1 MKRVKGR
8 INMSKMT
15 NDQLKQLQALPL
27 NIKIRKTEQR
37 IREWYEH
44 WEGNVYVS
52 FSGGKDSTVLL
63 DIVRNLYPK
72 VPAVFSDTGL
82 EYPEIKEFVKTF
94 PNVIIVRPKHS
105 FKEILTKYGYPIISK
120 EVANTVDNASR
131 WIKENLTNNG
141 GGTKTSNY
149 YIKRILGLQEYAT
162 SNMGGADREWRK
174 LRGLGEYANMTKRT
188 AKILGL
194 LDKQNN
200 IRECAEGEKSQYS
213 QERWAFLL
221 DADFKISDRCCYHMK
236 KSPIKKF
243 GKQSGL
249 YPMVA
254 TMASESRQRKTAW
267 LKTGCNAFEGT
278 NKMSKPMS
286 FWTEQDVLQYIDVMG
301 LEVAPVYGNLLYS
314 NGKYYFDG
322 CQRTGCIFCGF
333 GCHLEKEPN
342 RFQRLKETHPKL
354 YDYCMGGG
362 EYNEDGIW
370 QPNNKGLGMKHVM
383 DFMNVKVE

>member
-1 MKRVKGR
+1 MA
-8 INMSKMT
+8 KMT
-15 NDQLKQLQALPL
+15 NDQLKILQALPL
-27 NIKIRKTEQR
+27 DIKIRKTEIR

-44 WEGNVYVS
+44 WGGNVYVS

-63 DIVRNLYPK
+63 DIVRRLYPD

-94 PNVIIVRPKHS
+94 PNVTIVRPKHS

-120 EVANTVDNASR
+120 EVANVVSNASR
-131 WIKENLTNNG
+131 WIKENLTDNMG
-141 GGTKTSNY
+141 GVQRPRTIMSK
-149 YIKRILGLQEYAT
+149 EYLDSKSMEHPT
-162 SNMGGADREWRK
+162 CGGADREWRK
-174 LRGLGEYANMTKRT
+174 LRGLGEYADTT
-188 AKILGL
+188 ECTTKILEL

-200 IRECAEGEKSQYS
+200 IRQCAEGEKSQYS

-236 KSPIKKF
+236 KSPLKRF

-249 YPMVA
+249 YPIVA
-254 TMASESRQRKTAW
+254 TMAEEGRQRKMAW
-267 LKTGCNAFEGT
+267 LRTGCNAFEG
-278 NKMSKPMS
+278 NIQSKPMS
-286 FWTEQDVLQYIDVMG
+286 FWTEQDVLQYIDIMG

-362 EYNEDGIW
+362 EYNEDGVW
-370 QPNNKGLGMKHVM
+370 QPNTKGLGMKHVM
-383 DFMNVKVE
+383 DFINVKVE

>member
-1 MKRVKGR
+1 
-8 INMSKMT
+8 MSKMT
-15 NDQLKQLQALPL
+15 NDQLRQLQALPL

-63 DIVRNLYPK
+63 DIVRHLYPD

-94 PNVIIVRPKHS
+94 PNVTIIRPKHS

-120 EVANTVDNASR
+120 EVAECVHHAKKFILSETGQWGGYPNSKKLLDTISMS
-131 WIKENLTNNG
+131 KLTLG
-141 GGTKTSNY
+141 GG
-149 YIKRILGLQEYAT
+149 
-162 SNMGGADREWRK
+162 DRKYRK
-174 LRGLGEYANMTKRT
+174 MCGLGEYAKPKART

-194 LDKQNN
+194 MDKQGN
-200 IRECAEGEKSQYS
+200 IRKVKEGEKSTYS
-213 QERWAFLL
+213 CEKYQWVLN
-221 DADFKISDRCCYHMK
+221 ADFLISSQCCYHMK
-236 KSPIKKF
+236 KSPLHRFEKESNLKPII
-243 GKQSGL
+243 
-249 YPMVA
+249 A
-254 TMASESRQRKTAW
+254 TMADEGRQRKTAW
-267 LKTGCNAFEGT
+267 LRTGCNAFEG
-278 NKMSKPMS
+278 KIQSKPMS
-286 FWTEQDVLQYIDVMG
+286 FWTEQDVLEYIDVMG

-354 YDYCMGGG
+354 YDYCIGGG
-362 EYNEDGIW
+362 EYSEDGIW

-383 DFMNVKVE
+383 DFINVKVE

>member
-1 MKRVKGR
+1 
-8 INMSKMT
+8 MSKMT

-44 WEGNVYVS
+44 WEGNVSVS

-63 DIVRNLYPK
+63 DIVRHLYPD
-72 VPAVFSDTGL
+72 VLAVFSDTGL

-94 PNVIIVRPKHS
+94 PNVTIVRPKHS

-131 WIKENLTNNG
+131 WIRENLTNNG

-162 SNMGGADREWRK
+162 SNMGGGADREWRK

-286 FWTEQDVLQYIDVMG
+286 FWTEQDVLEYIDIMG

-333 GCHLEKEPN
+333 GCHLEHEPN

-383 DFMNVKVE
+383 DFINVKVE

>member
-1 MKRVKGR
+1 MA
-8 INMSKMT
+8 KMT
-15 NDQLKQLQALPL
+15 NDLLKQLQSLPL
-27 NIKIRKTEQR
+27 DIKIRKTELR

-44 WEGNVYVS
+44 WEGNVCVS

-63 DIVRNLYPK
+63 DIVRRLYPD

-94 PNVIIVRPKHS
+94 PNVTIVRPKHS

-120 EVANTVDNASR
+120 EVAECVHQAKKF
-131 WIKENLTNNG
+131 I
-141 GGTKTSNY
+141 
-149 YIKRILGLQEYAT
+149 LQET
-162 SNMGGADREWRK
+162 GQWGGVSELKDIVGYDKYVEVDKWGGDRNYRK
-174 LRGLGEYANMTKRT
+174 MCGLGEYAKPKDRA

-194 LDKQNN
+194 MDKQGN
-200 IRECAEGEKSQYS
+200 IRKVKEGEKSTYS
-213 QERWAFLL
+213 CEKYQWLL
-221 DADFKISDRCCYHMK
+221 NADFLISSQCCYHMK
-236 KSPIKKF
+236 KSPLHRFEKESNLKPII
-243 GKQSGL
+243 
-249 YPMVA
+249 A
-254 TMASESRQRKTAW
+254 TMADEGRQRKTAW
-267 LKTGCNAFEGT
+267 LKTGCNAFEG
-278 NKMSKPMS
+278 KIQSKPMS
-286 FWTEQDVLQYIDVMG
+286 FWTEQDVLQYIDIMG

-333 GCHLEKEPN
+333 GCHLEHEPN

-362 EYNEDGIW
+362 EYNEDGVW

-383 DFMNVKVE
+383 DFINVKVE

>member
-1 MKRVKGR
+1 MA
-8 INMSKMT
+8 KMT
-15 NDQLKQLQALPL
+15 NDQLRQLQALPL
-27 NIKIRKTEQR
+27 DIKIRKTEIR

-44 WEGNVYVS
+44 WGGDVYVS

-63 DIVRNLYPK
+63 DIVRRLYPD

-94 PNVIIVRPKHS
+94 PNVTIVRPKHS

-131 WIKENLTNNG
+131 WIKENLTNNMG
-141 GGTKTSNY
+141 EGTKTSNY

-174 LRGLGEYANMTKRT
+174 LRGLGKYADTT
-188 AKILGL
+188 ECTTKILEL

-200 IRECAEGEKSQYS
+200 IRQCAEGEKSQYS

-236 KSPIKKF
+236 KSPLKRF

-249 YPMVA
+249 YPIVA
-254 TMASESRQRKTAW
+254 TMAEEGRQRKMAW
-267 LKTGCNAFEGT
+267 LRTGCNAFEG
-278 NKMSKPMS
+278 NIQSKPMS
-286 FWTEQDVLQYIDVMG
+286 FWTEQDVLQYIDIMG

-333 GCHLEKEPN
+333 GCHLEKEHN

-362 EYNEDGIW
+362 EYNEDGVW
-370 QPNNKGLGMKHVM
+370 QPNTKGLGMKHVM
-383 DFMNVKVE
+383 DFINVKVE

>member
-1 MKRVKGR
+1 MA
-8 INMSKMT
+8 KMT
-15 NDQLKQLQALPL
+15 NDQLRQLQALPL

-63 DIVRNLYPK
+63 DIVRHLYPD

-120 EVANTVDNASR
+120 QVANTVDNASR
-131 WIKENLTNNG
+131 WIKENLTKSNMGG
-141 GGTKTSNY
+141 GGTKTSSY

-162 SNMGGADREWRK
+162 SNMEGADREWRK
-174 LRGLGEYANMTKRT
+174 LRGLGEYAN
-188 AKILGL
+188 KILGL

-200 IRECAEGEKSQYS
+200 IRECAEGEKLQYS
-213 QERWAFLL
+213 QEKWAFLL

-236 KSPIKKF
+236 KSPLKKF

-249 YPMVA
+249 YPIVA
-254 TMASESRQRKTAW
+254 TMASESQQRRGAW

-286 FWTEQDVLQYIDVMG
+286 FWTEQDVLEYIDVMG

-333 GCHLEKEPN
+333 GCHLEHEPN

-354 YDYCMGGG
+354 YDYCMNGG
-362 EYNEDGIW
+362 EYNENGWW
-370 QPNNKGLGMKHVM
+370 QPNKNGLGMKHVM
-383 DFMNVKVE
+383 DFINVKVE

>member
-1 MKRVKGR
+1 
-8 INMSKMT
+8 MSKMT
-15 NDQLKQLQALPL
+15 NDQLRQLQALPL

-63 DIVRNLYPK
+63 DIVRRLYPD
-72 VPAVFSDTGL
+72 VLAVFSDTGL

-94 PNVIIVRPKHS
+94 PNVTIVRPKHS

-162 SNMGGADREWRK
+162 SNMGGGADREWRK

-286 FWTEQDVLQYIDVMG
+286 FWTEQDVLEYIDVMG

-333 GCHLEKEPN
+333 GCHLEHEPN

-383 DFMNVKVE
+383 DFINVKVE

>member
-1 MKRVKGR
+1 MA
-8 INMSKMT
+8 KMT
-15 NDQLKQLQALPL
+15 NDQLRQFQALPL
-27 NIKIRKTEQR
+27 DIKIRKTEIR

-44 WEGNVYVS
+44 WGGNVYVS

-63 DIVRNLYPK
+63 DIVRRLYPD

-94 PNVIIVRPKHS
+94 PNVTIVRPKHS

-131 WIKENLTNNG
+131 WIKENLTD
-141 GGTKTSNY
+141 
-149 YIKRILGLQEYAT
+149 
-162 SNMGGADREWRK
+162 NMGGADREWRK

-200 IRECAEGEKSQYS
+200 IRQCAEGEKSQYS

-236 KSPIKKF
+236 KSPLKRF

-249 YPMVA
+249 YPIVA
-254 TMASESRQRKTAW
+254 TMADEGRQRKSAW
-267 LKTGCNAFEGT
+267 LKTGCNAFEG
-278 NKMSKPMS
+278 NIQSKPMS
-286 FWTEQDVLQYIDVMG
+286 FWTEQDVLQYIDIMG

-362 EYNEDGIW
+362 EYNEDGVW
-370 QPNNKGLGMKHVM
+370 QPNNKGLGMNHVM
-383 DFMNVKVE
+383 DFINVKVE

>member
-1 MKRVKGR
+1 
-8 INMSKMT
+8 MSKMT

-63 DIVRNLYPK
+63 DIVRHLYPN

-94 PNVIIVRPKHS
+94 PNVTIVRPKHS

-120 EVANTVDNASR
+120 EVAECVHQAKKFILQETGQWGGYLNSKTLLDTISMS
-131 WIKENLTNNG
+131 KLTIG
-141 GGTKTSNY
+141 GGY
-149 YIKRILGLQEYAT
+149 
-162 SNMGGADREWRK
+162 RK
-174 LRGLGEYANMTKRT
+174 YRKMCGLGEYAKPKDRA

-194 LDKQNN
+194 MDKQGN
-200 IRECAEGEKSQYS
+200 IRKVKEGEKSTYS
-213 QERWAFLL
+213 CEKYQWLL
-221 DADFKISDRCCYHMK
+221 NADFLISSQCCYHMK
-236 KSPIKKF
+236 KSPLHRFEKESNLKPII
-243 GKQSGL
+243 
-249 YPMVA
+249 A
-254 TMASESRQRKTAW
+254 TMADEGRQRKTAW
-267 LKTGCNAFEGT
+267 LRTGCNAFEG
-278 NKMSKPMS
+278 KIQSKPMS

-333 GCHLEKEPN
+333 GCHLEHEPN

-383 DFMNVKVE
+383 DFINVKVE

>member
-1 MKRVKGR
+1 
-8 INMSKMT
+8 MSKMT
-15 NDQLKQLQALPL
+15 NDLLKQLQSLPL
-27 NIKIRKTEQR
+27 DIKIRKTELR

-63 DIVRNLYPK
+63 DIVRHLYPN

-94 PNVIIVRPKHS
+94 PNVAIVRPKHS

-120 EVANTVDNASR
+120 QVANTVDNARR
-131 WIKENLTNNG
+131 WIKENLTDDMG
-141 GGTKTSNY
+141 GGSTKTSNY
-149 YIKRILGLQEYAT
+149 YIKKILGLQEYAT
-162 SNMGGADREWRK
+162 SNEGADREWRK
-174 LRGLGEYANMTKRT
+174 LRGLGEYANMTKRI
-188 AKILGL
+188 AKILEL

-200 IRECAEGEKSQYS
+200 IRQCAEGEKSQYS

-221 DADFKISDRCCYHMK
+221 DADFKISDKCCYHMK
-236 KSPIKKF
+236 KSPLKRF

-249 YPMVA
+249 YPIVA
-254 TMASESRQRKTAW
+254 TMADEGRQRKMAW
-267 LKTGCNAFEGT
+267 LKTGCNAFEG
-278 NKMSKPMS
+278 NIQSKPMS
-286 FWTEQDVLQYIDVMG
+286 FWTEQDVLQYIDIMG

-342 RFQRLKETHPKL
+342 RFQRLKEIHPKL

-383 DFMNVKVE
+383 DFINVKVE

>member
-1 MKRVKGR
+1 M
-8 INMSKMT
+8 I
-15 NDQLKQLQALPL
+15 
-27 NIKIRKTEQR
+27 
-37 IREWYEH
+37 W
-44 WEGNVYVS
+44 
-52 FSGGKDSTVLL
+52 
-63 DIVRNLYPK
+63 
-72 VPAVFSDTGL
+72 
-82 EYPEIKEFVKTF
+82 
-94 PNVIIVRPKHS
+94 
-105 FKEILTKYGYPIISK
+105 
-120 EVANTVDNASR
+120 
-131 WIKENLTNNG
+131 G
-141 GGTKTSNY
+141 GGTKTSDY
-149 YIKRILGLQEYAT
+149 YIKKILGLQEYAT

-200 IRECAEGEKSQYS
+200 IRQCAEGEKSQYS

-236 KSPIKKF
+236 KSPLKRF

-249 YPMVA
+249 YPIVA
-254 TMASESRQRKTAW
+254 TMAEEGRQRKSAW
-267 LKTGCNAFEGT
+267 LKTGCNAFEG
-278 NKMSKPMS
+278 NIQSKPMS
-286 FWTEQDVLQYIDVMG
+286 FWTEQDVLQYIDIMG

-333 GCHLEKEPN
+333 GCHLEHEPN

-362 EYNEDGIW
+362 EYNEDGVW

-383 DFMNVKVE
+383 DFINVKVE

>member
-1 MKRVKGR
+1 
-8 INMSKMT
+8 MT
-15 NDQLKQLQALPL
+15 NEQLKQLQSLPL

-44 WEGNVYVS
+44 WEGNVFIS

-63 DIVRNLYPK
+63 DIVRHLYLD

-94 PNVIIVRPKHS
+94 PNVIVVRPKYS

-120 EVANTVDNASR
+120 EVANVVDNSRR
-131 WIKENLTNNG
+131 WIDQNLN
-141 GGTKTSNY
+141 
-149 YIKRILGLQEYAT
+149 R
-162 SNMGGADREWRK
+162 GGANESRTTISRNYLDYESMQRPTLEGVDREWRK
-174 LRGLGEYANMTKRT
+174 LRGLGEYSRMPKRVG
-188 AKILGL
+188 KILGL

-221 DADFKISDRCCYHMK
+221 NADFKISDKCCYHMK
-236 KSPIKKF
+236 KSPLKKF
-243 GKQSGL
+243 HKQSGL
-249 YPMVA
+249 YPIVA
-254 TMASESRQRKTAW
+254 TMTEESRMRKSAW

-278 NKMSKPMS
+278 NQMSKPMS
-286 FWTEQDVLQYIDVMG
+286 FWTEQDVLEYIDIMG

-333 GCHLEKEPN
+333 GCHLEHEPN
-342 RFQRLKETHPKL
+342 RFQRLKETHQKL
-354 YDYCMGGG
+354 WDYCMNGG
-362 EYNEDGIW
+362 EYNKDGVW
-370 QPNNKGLGMKHVM
+370 QPSKDGLGLKHVM
-383 DFMNVKVE
+383 DFINVKVE

>member
-1 MKRVKGR
+1 MA
-8 INMSKMT
+8 KMT
-15 NDQLKQLQALPL
+15 NDQLRQLQALPL

-63 DIVRNLYPK
+63 DIVRHLYPK

-120 EVANTVDNASR
+120 QVANTVDNASR
-131 WIKENLTNNG
+131 WIKENLTKSNMGG
-141 GGTKTSNY
+141 GGTKTSSY

-162 SNMGGADREWRK
+162 SNMEGADREWRK
-174 LRGLGEYANMTKRT
+174 LRGLGEYAN
-188 AKILGL
+188 KILGL

-200 IRECAEGEKSQYS
+200 IRECAEGEKLQYS
-213 QERWAFLL
+213 QEKWAFLL

-236 KSPIKKF
+236 KSPLKKF

-249 YPMVA
+249 YPIVA
-254 TMASESRQRKTAW
+254 TMASESQQRRGAW

-286 FWTEQDVLQYIDVMG
+286 FWTEQDVLEYIDVMG

-333 GCHLEKEPN
+333 GCHLEHEPN

-383 DFMNVKVE
+383 DFINVKVE

>member
-1 MKRVKGR
+1 
-8 INMSKMT
+8 MSKMT
-15 NDQLKQLQALPL
+15 NDQLRQLQALPL

-63 DIVRNLYPK
+63 DIVRHLYPN

-105 FKEILTKYGYPIISK
+105 FKKILTKYGYPIISK
-120 EVANTVDNASR
+120 EVAECVHHAKKFILSETGQWGGVSELKDIVGYDKYVEVDK
-131 WIKENLTNNG
+131 WG
-141 GGTKTSNY
+141 GGDRNY
-149 YIKRILGLQEYAT
+149 
-162 SNMGGADREWRK
+162 RK
-174 LRGLGEYANMTKRT
+174 MCGLGEYAKPKDRA

-194 LDKQNN
+194 MDKQGN
-200 IRECAEGEKSQYS
+200 IRKVKEGEKSTYS
-213 QERWAFLL
+213 CEKYQWLL
-221 DADFKISDRCCYHMK
+221 NADFLISSQCCYHMK
-236 KSPIKKF
+236 KSPLHRFEKESNLKPII
-243 GKQSGL
+243 
-249 YPMVA
+249 A
-254 TMASESRQRKTAW
+254 TMADEGRQRKTAW
-267 LKTGCNAFEGT
+267 LRTGCNAFEG
-278 NKMSKPMS
+278 KIQSKPMS
-286 FWTEQDVLQYIDVMG
+286 FWTEQDVLEYIDVMG

-354 YDYCMGGG
+354 YDYCMSGG

-383 DFMNVKVE
+383 DFINVKVE

>member
-1 MKRVKGR
+1 
-8 INMSKMT
+8 MSKMT
-15 NDQLKQLQALPL
+15 NDQLRQLQALPL

-63 DIVRNLYPK
+63 DIVRNLYPN

-94 PNVIIVRPKHS
+94 PNVTIIRPKHS

-120 EVANTVDNASR
+120 EVAECVHHAKKFILSETGQWGGYPNSKKLLDTISMS
-131 WIKENLTNNG
+131 KLTLG
-141 GGTKTSNY
+141 GG
-149 YIKRILGLQEYAT
+149 
-162 SNMGGADREWRK
+162 DRKYRK
-174 LRGLGEYANMTKRT
+174 MCGLGEYAKPKART

-194 LDKQNN
+194 MDKQGN
-200 IRECAEGEKSQYS
+200 IRKVKEGEKSTYS
-213 QERWAFLL
+213 CEKYQWVLN
-221 DADFKISDRCCYHMK
+221 ADFLISSQCCYHMK
-236 KSPIKKF
+236 KSPLHRFEKESNLKPII
-243 GKQSGL
+243 
-249 YPMVA
+249 A
-254 TMASESRQRKTAW
+254 TMTDEGRQRKTAW
-267 LKTGCNAFEGT
+267 LKTGCNAFEG
-278 NKMSKPMS
+278 KIQSKPMS
-286 FWTEQDVLQYIDVMG
+286 FWTEQDVLEYIDVIG

-333 GCHLEKEPN
+333 GCHLEHEPN

-383 DFMNVKVE
+383 DFINVKVE

>member
-1 MKRVKGR
+1 
-8 INMSKMT
+8 MSKMT

-37 IREWYEH
+37 IREWYEY

-63 DIVRNLYPK
+63 DIVRHLYPN

-120 EVANTVDNASR
+120 QVANTVDNASR
-131 WIKENLTNNG
+131 WIKENLTKSNMG
-141 GGTKTSNY
+141 GGTKTSSY

-174 LRGLGEYANMTKRT
+174 LRGLGGYANMTKRT
-188 AKILGL
+188 AKILEL

-213 QERWAFLL
+213 QEKWAFLL

-236 KSPIKKF
+236 KSPLKKF

-249 YPMVA
+249 YPIVA
-254 TMASESRQRKTAW
+254 TMASESQQRRGAW

-333 GCHLEKEPN
+333 GCHLEHEPN

-383 DFMNVKVE
+383 DFINVKVE

>member
-1 MKRVKGR
+1 MAK
-8 INMSKMT
+8 MSS
-15 NDQLKQLQALPL
+15 DQLRQLQALPL

-44 WEGNVYVS
+44 WEGNVCVS

-63 DIVRNLYPK
+63 DIVRHLYPN

-94 PNVIIVRPKHS
+94 PNVTIVRPKHS
-105 FKEILTKYGYPIISK
+105 FREILTKYGYPIISK

-131 WIKENLTNNG
+131 WIKENLTNRG
-141 GGTKTSNY
+141 GYQDLELLYQKNTWTPRVCN
-149 YIKRILGLQEYAT
+149 IQH
-162 SNMGGADREWRK
+162 GGADREWRK

-236 KSPIKKF
+236 KSPMKRF
-243 GKQSGL
+243 QKQSGL
-249 YPMVA
+249 YPIVA

-267 LKTGCNAFEGT
+267 FKTGCNAFEGT

-286 FWTEQDVLQYIDVMG
+286 FWTEQDVLEYIDVMG

-333 GCHLEKEPN
+333 GCHLEHEPN

-383 DFMNVKVE
+383 DFINVKVE

>member
-1 MKRVKGR
+1 
-8 INMSKMT
+8 MSKMT
-15 NDQLKQLQALPL
+15 NDQLRQLQALPL

-63 DIVRNLYPK
+63 DIVRHLYPN

-94 PNVIIVRPKHS
+94 PNVTIVRPKHS

-120 EVANTVDNASR
+120 EVAECVHHAKKFILSETGQWGGYPNSKKLLDTISMS
-131 WIKENLTNNG
+131 KLTLG
-141 GGTKTSNY
+141 GG
-149 YIKRILGLQEYAT
+149 
-162 SNMGGADREWRK
+162 DRKYRK
-174 LRGLGEYANMTKRT
+174 MCGLGEYAKPKART

-194 LDKQNN
+194 MDKQGN
-200 IRECAEGEKSQYS
+200 IRKVKEGEKSTYS
-213 QERWAFLL
+213 CEKYQWVLN
-221 DADFKISDRCCYHMK
+221 ADFLISSQCCYHMK
-236 KSPIKKF
+236 KSPLHRFEKESNLKPII
-243 GKQSGL
+243 
-249 YPMVA
+249 A
-254 TMASESRQRKTAW
+254 TMADEGRQRKTAW
-267 LKTGCNAFEGT
+267 LKTGCNAFEGA

-286 FWTEQDVLQYIDVMG
+286 FWTEQDVLEYIDVMG

-333 GCHLEKEPN
+333 GCHLEHEPN
-342 RFQRLKETHPKL
+342 RFQRLKESHPKL

-362 EYNEDGIW
+362 EYNKDGIW

-383 DFMNVKVE
+383 DFINVKVE

>member
-1 MKRVKGR
+1 
-8 INMSKMT
+8 MSKMT
-15 NDQLKQLQALPL
+15 NDQLRQLQALPL

-63 DIVRNLYPK
+63 DIVRHLYPK

-120 EVANTVDNASR
+120 QVANTVDNASR
-131 WIKENLTNNG
+131 WIKENLTKSNMG
-141 GGTKTSNY
+141 GGTKTSSY

-162 SNMGGADREWRK
+162 SNMEGADREWRK

-200 IRECAEGEKSQYS
+200 IRQCAEGEKSQYS

-236 KSPIKKF
+236 KSPLKKF

-249 YPMVA
+249 YPIVA
-254 TMASESRQRKTAW
+254 TMASESQQRRGAW

-286 FWTEQDVLQYIDVMG
+286 FWTEQDVLEYIDIMG

-333 GCHLEKEPN
+333 GCHLEHEPN

-383 DFMNVKVE
+383 DFINVKVE

>member
-1 MKRVKGR
+1 MA
-8 INMSKMT
+8 KMT

-44 WEGNVYVS
+44 WEGNVCVS

-63 DIVRNLYPK
+63 DIVRRLYPN

-94 PNVIIVRPKHS
+94 PNVTIVRPKHS

-141 GGTKTSNY
+141 GGYKDLELLYQKNTWTPRVCN
-149 YIKRILGLQEYAT
+149 IQHG
-162 SNMGGADREWRK
+162 GGADREWRK
-174 LRGLGEYANMTKRT
+174 LRGLGEYANTTKRT

-236 KSPIKKF
+236 KSPMKRF
-243 GKQSGL
+243 QKQSGL

-267 LKTGCNAFEGT
+267 LKTGCNAFEGI

-286 FWTEQDVLQYIDVMG
+286 FWTEQDVLEYINVMG

-333 GCHLEKEPN
+333 GCHLEHEPN

-383 DFMNVKVE
+383 DFINVKVE

>member
-1 MKRVKGR
+1 MA
-8 INMSKMT
+8 KMT
-15 NDQLKQLQALPL
+15 NDQLRQLQALPL
-27 NIKIRKTEQR
+27 DIKIRKTEQR

-44 WEGNVYVS
+44 WEGGVYVS

-63 DIVRNLYPK
+63 DIVRRLYPD

-94 PNVIIVRPKHS
+94 PNVTIVRPKHS

-131 WIKENLTNNG
+131 WIKENLTDNMG
-141 GGTKTSNY
+141 GYKDLELLCQKNIWTPRVCN
-149 YIKRILGLQEYAT
+149 IQR
-162 SNMGGADREWRK
+162 GGADREWRK

-200 IRECAEGEKSQYS
+200 IRQCAEGEKSQYS

-236 KSPIKKF
+236 KSPLKRF

-249 YPMVA
+249 YPIVA
-254 TMASESRQRKTAW
+254 TMADEGRQRKMAW
-267 LKTGCNAFEGT
+267 LKTGCNAFEG
-278 NKMSKPMS
+278 KIQSKPMS
-286 FWTEQDVLQYIDVMG
+286 FWTEQDVLQYIDIMG

-333 GCHLEKEPN
+333 GCHLEHEPN

-362 EYNEDGIW
+362 EYNEDGVW

-383 DFMNVKVE
+383 DFINVKVE

>member
-1 MKRVKGR
+1 MA
-8 INMSKMT
+8 KMT
-15 NDQLKQLQALPL
+15 NDQLRQFQALPL
-27 NIKIRKTEQR
+27 DIKIRKTEIR

-63 DIVRNLYPK
+63 DIVRRLYPD

-94 PNVIIVRPKHS
+94 PNVTIVRPKHS

-120 EVANTVDNASR
+120 EVAECVHHAKKFILQETGQWGGYSNSKTLLDTISMSKLTV
-131 WIKENLTNNG
+131 G
-141 GGTKTSNY
+141 GG
-149 YIKRILGLQEYAT
+149 
-162 SNMGGADREWRK
+162 DRKYRK
-174 LRGLGEYANMTKRT
+174 MCGLGEYAKPKERAAN
-188 AKILGL
+188 ILEL
-194 LDKQNN
+194 KDKQGN
-200 IRECAEGEKSQYS
+200 IRKVKEGEKSTYS
-213 QERWAFLL
+213 CEKYQWLL
-221 DADFKISDRCCYHMK
+221 NADFLISSQCCYHMK
-236 KSPIKKF
+236 KSPLHRFEKESNLKPI
-243 GKQSGL
+243 
-249 YPMVA
+249 VA
-254 TMASESRQRKTAW
+254 TMAEEGRQRKTAW
-267 LKTGCNAFEGT
+267 LRTGCNAFEG
-278 NKMSKPMS
+278 KIQSKPMS
-286 FWTEQDVLQYIDVMG
+286 FWTEQDVLQYIDIMG

-333 GCHLEKEPN
+333 GCHLEHEPN

-362 EYNEDGIW
+362 EYNEDGVW

-383 DFMNVKVE
+383 DFINVKVE